1 MCVLSENLPAAG
13 NYNET
18 LTCGR
23 GNGFFDKLREP
34 LGSLFLF
41 GRAFTRR
48 GCACGRDPKSKITKR
63 IFILLTFLWIYSK
76 INLHKRKRVLGDGRP
91 VCLAMGVTELN

>member
-34 LGSLFLF
+34 LGSFFVWPGFYPAWVRL
-41 GRAFTRR
+41 
-48 GCACGRDPKSKITKR
+48 
-63 IFILLTFLWIYSK
+63 
-76 INLHKRKRVLGDGRP
+76 RKRLKIQNYQTNFYFVDIF
-91 VCLAMGVTELN
+91 MDI

>member
-23 GNGFFDKLREP
+23 GDGFFDKLREP
-34 LGSLFLF
+34 LGSFFCLAGLLPGVGASAEETQNPKLPNEFLF
-41 GRAFTRR
+41 
-48 GCACGRDPKSKITKR
+48 C
-63 IFILLTFLWIYSK
+63 
-76 INLHKRKRVLGDGRP
+76 
-91 VCLAMGVTELN
+91 